1 MKDWEEALEENL
13 ISLYHTEIRM
23 IEILEDLLKNFSE
36 SIESYFN

>member
-13 ISLYHTEIRM
+13 ISLYYTEIRM
-23 IEILEDLLKNFSE
+23 MEILEDLLKNFSE